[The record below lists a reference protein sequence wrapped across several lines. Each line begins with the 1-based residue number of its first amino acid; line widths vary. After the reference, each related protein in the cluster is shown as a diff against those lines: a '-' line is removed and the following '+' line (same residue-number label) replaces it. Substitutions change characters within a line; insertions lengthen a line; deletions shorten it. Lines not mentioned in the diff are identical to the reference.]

1 MLVLWSS
8 GSPSRS
14 RSGSR
19 SRTASTTRQTRSRR
33 SSPPRRRAWPGDR
46 PVGTFNLLGA
56 LLVGTAVANTIAGIV
71 TVDVADAVAA
81 IGAGALAAVLW
92 NLLTWWR
99 GLPSSSGHALV
110 GGLVGAALAAGRL
123 DAVRW
128 GGLDGWKPVGAFG
141 VLIALAVSPF
151 SAWPSA
157 WRRSASAGGAAS
169 RDAPFGGRSTG
180 RSGAMSAGLSFSH
193 GANDAQKAMGVVG
206 ALLLADGRLETFA
219 VPLWAMLACGIALT
233 VGTSL
238 GGWRIVQTI
247 GRRIFRLAPLD
258 GFSSQAASTAVI
270 LGSSLAGAP
279 VSTTQVVASSVIG
292 VGGGRRRLA
301 RRWTVVGSMA
311 FGWLLTLPATAA
323 LGAAAFVVWTGI
335 A

>member
-1 MLVLWSS
+1 MELWLAVTFALAFAFTNGLHDAANAIATLV
-8 GSPSRS
+8 
-14 RSGSR
+14 
-19 SRTASTTRQTRSRR
+19 ATRG
-33 SSPPRRRAWPGDR
+33 AGPG
-46 PVGTFNLLGA
+46 PAIALSAAFNLLGA
-56 LLVGTAVANTIAGIV
+56 LLVGTAVADTIAGIV
-71 TVDVADAVAA
+71 TVDLADAVAA

-110 GGLVGAALAAGRL
+110 GGLVGAALAAGGIE
-123 DAVRW
+123 AVRW
-128 GGLDGWKPVGAFG
+128 GGLDGWKPVGVFG
-141 VLIALAVSPF
+141 VLIALAVSPVLGLAF
-151 SAWPSA
+151 GVAAIRLS
-157 WRRSASAGGAAS
+157 RRALRRATFRVRRPIDWAQW
-169 RDAPFGGRSTG
+169 
-180 RSGAMSAGLSFSH
+180 AMSAGLSFSH

-206 ALLLADGRLETFA
+206 ALLVAGGRLETFA
-219 VPLWAMLACGIALT
+219 VPLWAMLACGLALT

-270 LGSSLAGAP
+270 FGSSLAGAP

-301 RRWTVVGSMA
+301 HVRWTVVGSMA
-311 FGWLLTLPATAA
+311 FAWLLTLPATAA